1 MAAENG
7 QSLVQLTYRDQGPHF
22 KETLFKYLSHW
33 PLFAISVAISIVL
46 AWLYLRYQA
55 PVYEIRSTMI
65 VKNQPNTM
73 LSDAT
78 GNNPQTPF
86 SNLMFPGE
94 NINLDDEIALMKS
107 EYFLNRV
114 VNRLDLNEVYTI
126 DGRFRESRLFDSLPF
141 RIQVVHIADSQRSY
155 RFEIRFPDSSHF
167 LINQD
172 NRPYPFASLIFVKGS
187 IFRISRIPVPVASGA
202 RYSYSWIPVRE
213 AARDLARDLN
223 ILQKNTSSS
232 VLDFT
237 YQTPYPAAGVRIL
250 NTIMDEYIRYSIE
263 EKSQIAQHT
272 YEFVNQRIELLERG
286 LGDIESNLQQFRKQ
300 NQLLD
305 LSQQSTQYL
314 SSLGTLQDQLQKV
327 DLQLQLLQLLENDI
341 RSHLHSY
348 TLTPT
353 NLGIED
359 MTLTA
364 LIAQYNEL
372 ALRRQSELQQTTPDN
387 PVIRKLES
395 SLDQLQTAML
405 QDLQTLRHSYELT
418 RSQLMN
424 QWKAIQNTA
433 LQLPEKEDQL
443 NNIQQEQLI
452 KNALYTYLL
461 QKREEIGIQLA
472 SIAPDG
478 KVFSEANAG
487 RFPISPRKRN
497 VAILA
502 LLAAL
507 ALPMGI
513 IYLKD
518 LLNDKI
524 VTHADIRRLSEL
536 SIIGEIGHSREPQA
550 LVVLPDSRHVIA
562 EQFRILRA
570 NLIRELSTV
579 PHAPLL
585 MISSAMS
592 GEGKSFLSINLA
604 ASFALRGQRVLIME
618 FDLRKPKLIEH
629 LQMAPRKGIADV
641 LKGELSLRDAVQPL
655 PQVNNLWVISAGT
668 LPSNP
673 AELILSP
680 AMPDLVK
687 ELRASFDLVVMDTPP
702 VGLVSDAL
710 ILGEYADLTL
720 LVVRQ
725 RYTLRQQVEMLNEL
739 CLRKRFVRPFLVVN
753 DVKWGGYQ
761 GYYGYGNSYYG
772 YNGYGYYT
780 TTSHRKGIRSWLSF

>member
-7 QSLVQLTYRDQGPHF
+7 QPFVQSMHRDQGPHF
-22 KETLFKYLSHW
+22 KEALFKYLSHW
-33 PLFAISVAISIVL
+33 PLFAISVMICIVL

-55 PVYEIRSTMI
+55 PVYEIHSTMI

-73 LSDAT
+73 LNDAT
-78 GNNPQTPF
+78 GSNSQTPF

-114 VNRLDLNEVYTI
+114 VNRLHLNEVYTQ
-126 DGRFRESRLFDSLPF
+126 DGRFRETRLFDSLPF
-141 RIQVVHIADSQRSY
+141 HIQAMHIADSQHTYQFDIS
-155 RFEIRFPDSSHF
+155 FADSAHF

-172 NRPYPFASLIFVKGS
+172 PRPYRFESLIFVNGS
-187 IFRISRIPVPVASGA
+187 IFRISRQPLPVVLHTPY
-202 RYSYSWIPVRE
+202 RYTWMPVRQ
-213 AARDLARDLN
+213 AARDLAQDLN
-223 ILQKNTSSS
+223 IVQKNSSSS

-237 YQTPYPAAGVRIL
+237 YKTPYPAAGVNIL
-250 NTIMDEYIRYSIE
+250 NTIMNEYIRYSVE

-272 YEFVNQRIELLERG
+272 YEFVNQRIGLLERG

-327 DLQLQLLQLLENDI
+327 DLQLQLLQMLDNDI

-359 MTLTA
+359 MTLTG

-372 ALRRQSELQQTTPDN
+372 ALRRQSELQQTTRDN

-395 SLDQLQTAML
+395 SLDQLQVAML

-424 QWKAIQNTA
+424 QWKAIQHTA

-478 KVFSEANAG
+478 KVFSEATPGN
-487 RFPISPRKRN
+487 FPVSPRKRN

-507 ALPMGI
+507 ALPMGL
-513 IYLKD
+513 IYVKD

-524 VTHADIRRLSEL
+524 VTHADIRRLSEV
-536 SIIGEIGHSREPQA
+536 SILGEVGHSREQQV
-550 LVVLPDSRHVIA
+550 LVVLPDSRNMVA

-579 PHAPLL
+579 PHTPLL

-618 FDLRKPKLIEH
+618 FDLRKPKLMEH

-641 LKGELSLRDAVQPL
+641 LKGEVHLREAVQRV
-655 PQVNNLWVISAGT
+655 PQVDNLWVISAGSI
-668 LPSNP
+668 PPNP

-680 AMPDLVK
+680 AMPDFVK
-687 ELRASFDLVVMDTPP
+687 ELRASFDLIVMDTPP

-725 RYTLRQQVEMLNEL
+725 RYTLRRQVEMLSEL
-739 CLRKRFVRPFLVVN
+739 CQRKRFVRPFLVVN

-780 TTSHRKGIRSWLSF
+780 TTSRRKSIRNWLPF